1 MSDDID
7 EAKIAVVPELHDSSA
22 YLYDYFKHLTSL
34 SILTLGGVLAIS
46 TAAGEAKASK
56 ESMIAVVALVGIA
69 ALLAFSGTSEIV
81 RQKATGVIKAKWL
94 TFYRVGA
101 PIALSLGVGAFLYLF
116 LKGLPA

>member
-1 MSDDID
+1 MSDDLD
-7 EAKIAVVPELHDSSA
+7 EAKVAVTPELHDGSA

-46 TAAGEAKASK
+46 TGTRADGAEK
-56 ESMIAVVALVGIA
+56 EPMIAVIVLVGFA
-69 ALLAFSGTSEIV
+69 ALMAFSGTSEVV
-81 RQKATGVIKAKWL
+81 RQKATGKAQGKWL
-94 TFYRVGA
+94 TFYRTGA

>member
-7 EAKIAVVPELHDSSA
+7 EAKVAVVPELEDGSA

-46 TAAGEAKASK
+46 TEAGADKTTK
-56 ESMIAVVALVGIA
+56 GSMIAVIALVGFA
-69 ALLAFSGTSEIV
+69 ALMAFSGTSEIV
-81 RQKATGVIKAKWL
+81 RQKATGQAKGKWL
-94 TFYRVGA
+94 TFYRTGA